1 MVHAYWWY
9 FDGCGVVRS
18 PFFRRQ
24 DGAMMI
30 GSLEELAED
39 AALLFNYID
48 RLDELLGE
56 DWPRAILPGRR

>member
-1 MVHAYWWY
+1 
-9 FDGCGVVRS
+9 
-18 PFFRRQ
+18 
-24 DGAMMI
+24 MMI